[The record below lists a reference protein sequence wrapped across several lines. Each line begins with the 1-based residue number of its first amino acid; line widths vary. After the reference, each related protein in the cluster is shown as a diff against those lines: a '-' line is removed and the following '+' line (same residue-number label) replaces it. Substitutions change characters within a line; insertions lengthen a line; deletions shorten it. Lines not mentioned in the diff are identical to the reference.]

1 MQWEVRAVCGFESF
15 REAGDHGRKELRP
28 IDRFVKDC
36 LVGAIKSGIASFLR
50 MNLSIE
56 SKFGVLGL

>member
-1 MQWEVRAVCGFESF
+1 M
-15 REAGDHGRKELRP
+15 
-28 IDRFVKDC
+28 DRFVKDC
-36 LVGAIKSGIASFLR
+36 LGGAIKSGIASFLR

>member
-1 MQWEVRAVCGFESF
+1 MQWEVRGVCGFEFF
-15 REAGDHGRKELRP
+15 REVGDQGRKELRP
-28 IDRFVKDC
+28 IDRFVMVC

-56 SKFGVLGL
+56 SKLGVLGL